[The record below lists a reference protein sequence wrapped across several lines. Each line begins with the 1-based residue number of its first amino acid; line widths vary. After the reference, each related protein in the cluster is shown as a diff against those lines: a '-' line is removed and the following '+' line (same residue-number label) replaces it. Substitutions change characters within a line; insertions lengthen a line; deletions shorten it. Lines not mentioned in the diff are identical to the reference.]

1 MVTFG
6 PLITVIL
13 TQDTLTETVHGGRN
27 ECDRLYYGSF
37 DRFLGLYGV
46 FFHMDRYVLGTVIDM
61 VQHEDV

>member
-37 DRFLGLYGV
+37 YRFLGLHGV
-46 FFHMDRYVLGTVIDM
+46 FIHMDRYVLGTVIDM

>member
-13 TQDTLTETVHGGRN
+13 TQDTLTETVHGGRD

-37 DRFLGLYGV
+37 DRFLSLFRV
-46 FFHMDRYVLGTVIDM
+46 FFHMDRYVLGTDIDM
-61 VQHEDV
+61 VQYEDV

>member
-1 MVTFG
+1 MVGSG
-6 PLITVIL
+6 PQNTVAL
-13 TQDTLTETVHGGRN
+13 TQDTLIETVHGGRD

-46 FFHMDRYVLGTVIDM
+46 FIHMDRYVLGTVIDM